1 MWIGGSSYSLIRRF
15 SFQPSTFYFKKIRNE
30 NVKEDEITFKNK
42 EKILDFIYKH
52 EKVS

>member
-1 MWIGGSSYSLIRRF
+1 MA
-15 SFQPSTFYFKKIRNE
+15 KKLTQ
-30 NVKEDEITFKNK
+30 DEITFKNK